1 MSTESKNSEPVLHSP
16 YERIRHEH
24 LSQFANHIEKSG
36 NTGSED
42 ALFCVVNSLPL
53 SDSAHEAMCATAARL
68 GYSSRQL
75 CFIVLSNESH
85 TLEPSELF
93 TMLEAIDP
101 LCVVLTDHESVKTAS
116 AGYNT
121 PLTLE
126 AREFLLGRSCC
137 CFESFEDL
145 LSTSEGKQKAWAC
158 LTTLLPLAVLRH
170 NSRG

>member
-16 YERIRHEH
+16 YERIRHAH
-24 LSQFANHIEKSG
+24 LFQFADHIEKSSS
-36 NTGSED
+36 TGSED
-42 ALFCVVNSLPL
+42 ALFCAISTFPL
-53 SDSAHEAMCATAARL
+53 SDSAQAALHASAPRL
-68 GYSSRQL
+68 GYSNRQL
-75 CFIVLSNESH
+75 CFIVLSNASH
-85 TLEPSELF
+85 TLEPQELF

-158 LTTLLPLAVLRH
+158 LKTLLPLAVL
-170 NSRG
+170 